1 MTQETDKLSAK
12 QMLEHAT
19 MYVGIKKITKKNAK
33 LFNKRLK
40 ILKFAGLHIF
50 DTLKFSDIEDNMGL
64 TTDVKSMTP
73 SEFKNIVVK
82 EEGQEEEGK
91 EEGNTTSTRT
101 DEEPTDDNPK
111 NSDWLL
117 QGKYL
122 EIKSEPNNIYSIL

>member
-64 TTDVKSMTP
+64 TTDVKPMTP
-73 SEFKNIVVK
+73 SEFKNIVWQSMEEGAEILVK
-82 EEGQEEEGK
+82 EEDQEEEGK

-111 NSDWLL
+111 NSD
-117 QGKYL
+117 
-122 EIKSEPNNIYSIL
+122 